1 MADVIL
7 DARGLSCPLPVLK
20 ARKALRELA
29 PGATLKVLST
39 DPACVAE
46 FQIFCRT
53 AGHEL
58 LETNQ
63 AGDSFSFVIKRG
75 RGLDQL

>member
-20 ARKALRELA
+20 AHKILRELA
-29 PGATLKVLST
+29 PGSTLEVLST

-46 FQIFCRT
+46 FKTFCLT

-58 LETNQ
+58 LEVGQ